1 MSVETFKALAFFAIL
16 LTGFG
21 GGYLSL
27 RLAASSRR
35 EIIFSLGNC
44 LAGGIFLGAGLIH
57 MLPDAQEGLNAVAA
71 GIDFPIVSV
80 ICACGFLF
88 VLLIERV
95 ATSAHGHP
103 AEGAAVPASKSF
115 YPYVLTLVLSIHSI
129 ITGIALGAEDT
140 VSMAFVIV
148 VAVLAHKGSAAFAL
162 SISLQRAGATRAAVW
177 RTVILFSFMTPIGL
191 LAGASLT
198 WLLTETTGE
207 VFEAIFDALAAGT
220 FLYVASM
227 EIIEEEFSQGQRRVA
242 KFACVTLGLALM
254 AALAIWT

>member
-1 MSVETFKALAFFAIL
+1 MTVELFKTLAFVAIL
-16 LTGFG
+16 LTGLA

-27 RLAASSRR
+27 RLAASSRK
-35 EIIFSLGNC
+35 EAIFSLGNC

-57 MLPDAQEGLNAVAA
+57 MLPDAQEGFSAVAA
-71 GIDFPIVSV
+71 GIDFPVVSV
-80 ICACGFLF
+80 ICACGFLL

-95 ATSAHGHP
+95 ATSGHGHAGEEQAP
-103 AEGAAVPASKSF
+103 SSKPV
-115 YPYVLTLVLSIHSI
+115 YPYVLALVLSIHSI
-129 ITGIALGAEDT
+129 ITGIALGAEGT
-140 VSMAFVIV
+140 VAMAFVIV

-162 SISLQRAGATRAAVW
+162 SISLQRAGTARAAVW
-177 RTVILFSFMTPIGL
+177 RTVILFSFMTPIGI
-191 LAGASLT
+191 LAGAGLT
-198 WLLTETTGE
+198 RLLTGTAEE

-227 EIIEEEFSQGQRRVA
+227 EIIEHEFAQRQRRVA

>member
-1 MSVETFKALAFFAIL
+1 MSVEMFKTFAFFAIL
-16 LTGFG
+16 LTGFA
-21 GGYLSL
+21 GGYVSL
-27 RLAASSRR
+27 RLSASSRR
-35 EIIFSLGNC
+35 EAIFSLGNC

-57 MLPDAQEGLNAVAA
+57 MLPDAQEGLRAVAA

-80 ICACGFLF
+80 ICAGGFLF

-95 ATSAHGHP
+95 ATSAHGHS
-103 AEGAAVPASKSF
+103 EKGAAPSSKSF

-162 SISLQRAGATRAAVW
+162 SISLQRAGATRASVW
-177 RTVILFSFMTPIGL
+177 RTIILFSFMTPLGL
-191 LAGASLT
+191 LIGASLT
-198 WLLTETTGE
+198 WLLTETAGE
-207 VFEAIFDALAAGT
+207 IFEAVFDALAAGT
-220 FLYVASM
+220 FLYVASI